1 MREKYKYAG
10 KTVKIKGKVGVSSFG
25 EDLSNKQF
33 RIEDW
38 AENVLGCSWLDAQ
51 GNPAALE
58 YVLRI
63 GFFGK
68 NNNVNLFSNDVLYGK
83 VGMFGHLFHVNE
95 LELPE

>member
-1 MREKYKYAG
+1 MRGKYKYRG
-10 KTVKIKGKVGVSSFG
+10 ETVRVKNKVGLSSFG
-25 EDLSNKQF
+25 EDLSNKEF

-58 YVLRI
+58 YALRI

-68 NNNVNLFSNDVLYGK
+68 NNNVAPFSNDVLYGK
-83 VGMFGHLFHVNE
+83 VGCFGHLFHVNE